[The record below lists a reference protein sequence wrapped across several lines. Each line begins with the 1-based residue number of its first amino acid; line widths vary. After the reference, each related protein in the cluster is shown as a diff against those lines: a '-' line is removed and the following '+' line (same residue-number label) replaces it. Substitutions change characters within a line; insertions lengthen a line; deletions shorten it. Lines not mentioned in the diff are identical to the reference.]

1 MLSTCSQLFAHF
13 LGWGPTSDAFLGHAL
28 FKRPGVLWHVTEV
41 DSARCAIGRGW
52 QAPHRTQ
59 WSQDDDASALMG
71 RGGAMPS
78 NISSPRYL
86 PALVVSLVNWVINA
100 IISSSH
106 FRRKPLQETEL
117 DRRLRPLGVREL
129 SGDVERDR

>member
-1 MLSTCSQLFAHF
+1 
-13 LGWGPTSDAFLGHAL
+13 
-28 FKRPGVLWHVTEV
+28 
-41 DSARCAIGRGW
+41 
-52 QAPHRTQ
+52 
-59 WSQDDDASALMG
+59 
-71 RGGAMPS
+71 MPS

-129 SGDVERDR
+129 SGDVERDPSVLSFQLCSPSLRVEAKPPHKPQNLQKCNVVHVIIGDDGEVLPVTHRILTPDFIDTWERADTTNTERYS